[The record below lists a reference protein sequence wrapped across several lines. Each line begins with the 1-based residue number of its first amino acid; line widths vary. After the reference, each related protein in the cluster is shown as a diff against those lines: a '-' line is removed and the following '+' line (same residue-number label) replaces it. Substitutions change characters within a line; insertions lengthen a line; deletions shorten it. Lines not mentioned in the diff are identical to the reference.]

1 MKDQFTRTI
10 DYIRISL
17 TDKCNLRCLYCM
29 PQDDEQPEWNEDVLT
44 SEELIT
50 LCRHFADVGIKKIKL
65 TGGEP
70 LLRKD
75 IVWLVKELYAIKG
88 IEDITLTTNGMLLD
102 EKVEALYESGIRHI
116 NVSLDTIHEEE
127 FYKITRRKGVDKVI
141 QGIHH
146 ALQLGMH
153 VKLNVVPMRLN
164 EQHIMELLVFAKD
177 YPIHIR
183 FIEMMPI
190 GLGKDIP
197 GIPQEEMMHK
207 IETMYGKLQPVHD
220 QIGYG
225 PSVYYHVEGFKGHI
239 GFISALSHKFCSS
252 CNRVR
257 LTSDGFLKGCL
268 QYNKGIHLKEI
279 VRSKD
284 EALLKEKIMEAI
296 YRKPKAH
303 AFEEEDVE
311 HVENREQKL
320 MSGIGG

>member
-29 PQDDEQPEWNEDVLT
+29 PQDEEQLDWNEDLLT
-44 SEELIT
+44 NDELIT
-50 LCRHFADVGIKKIKL
+50 LCRHFAEVGIKKIKL

-75 IVWLVKELYAIKG
+75 IIPLVESLYEIEG
-88 IEDITLTTNGMLLD
+88 IEEITLTTNGMLLD
-102 EKVEALYESGIRHI
+102 ENVEALYACGIRHM
-116 NVSLDTIHEEE
+116 NVSLDTVHEEE

-141 QGIHH
+141 KGIYH
-146 ALQLGMH
+146 ALQLGIH

-164 EQHIMELLVFAKD
+164 EQHILELLMFAKT

-197 GIPQEEMMHK
+197 GISQMEMMRK
-207 IETMYGKLQPVHD
+207 IEAMYGKLQLVND
-220 QIGYG
+220 DVGNG
-225 PSVYYHVEGFKGHI
+225 PSVYYRIEGFQGYI
-239 GFISALSHKFCSS
+239 GFISALSHKFCSA

-268 QYNKGIHLKEI
+268 QYNKGIHLKEL
-279 VRSKD
+279 VRMNN
-284 EALLKEKIMEAI
+284 EELLKEKIAEAI

-311 HVENREQKL
+311 HKEQKL